1 MDMIQR
7 RDFLQCASANVPGNN
22 LILCPSLQGY
32 KKPFY
37 LSHFMVLNHRPPY
50 MWLLCIITY
59 GFFCHKSTCL
69 FTDVLKIKR
78 KLGCK
83 RGQTPLEEVR

>member
-7 RDFLQCASANVPGNN
+7 CDFLQCASANGPGNN

-32 KKPFY
+32 IKPFY
-37 LSHFMVLNHRPPY
+37 LSHFMVLNRRPPY

-59 GFFCHKSTCL
+59 GNLFFFGHNSTCL
-69 FTDVLKIKR
+69 FTYVLKIKR
-78 KLGCK
+78 KLGYK
-83 RGQTPLEEVR
+83 